1 MADLKNDSRT
11 RHALLTPDE
20 IAAEMFRR
28 YQKAVDEGRIVDIS
42 SDDSDILPSD
52 CRCTSFTTW
61 RELMDQYRDRERC
74 RARNAALARALRN
87 EAPATDTPRK

>member
-1 MADLKNDSRT
+1 MADLNNDSPKGN
-11 RHALLTPDE
+11 AFLTLDE

-61 RELMDQYRDRERC
+61 RELMDQYRDRARC
-74 RARNAALARALRN
+74 RARNAALAKELRN
-87 EAPATDTPRK
+87 EAALTDTLWK